1 MDALTERLAGR
12 IGKVEIMHI
21 AYEAI
26 ADRNMLDDLLKLMY
40 EGEGRLR
47 WHAAWGV
54 EKISAKCPVVVLG
67 ERSRIIALVMQDAI
81 PDGLRRICLSV
92 LYNLQDDNSLDVAL
106 FNFLLGT
113 MQNIQS
119 SPGVQALAMKLACR
133 MCKKEQELYREFLC
147 IVRNMELDC
156 YSAAVRSVARHCV

>member
-1 MDALTERLAGR
+1 MNMLTERLAGR

-26 ADRNMLDDLLKLMY
+26 ADRNLLHDLLELMY

-47 WHAAWGV
+47 WHAAWGI
-54 EKISAKCPVVVLG
+54 EKISAKCPVLVLG
-67 ERSRIIALVMQDAI
+67 ERSRIIALVMQDGI

-106 FNFLLGT
+106 FNFLLGM